1 MYSRQASPSREIR
14 EFLSIWFIGSVAHG
28 QMNCPPQP
36 WHRIPLRGT
45 GDLAAEGWLDC
56 RIIPPHPPILSV
68 KGGGNVFDFR
78 NSKSFKGL
86 DPMVQESIL
95 HCGLEFRDEEEL
107 IQYARQQKQ

>member
-1 MYSRQASPSREIR
+1 
-14 EFLSIWFIGSVAHG
+14 
-28 QMNCPPQP
+28 
-36 WHRIPLRGT
+36 
-45 GDLAAEGWLDC
+45 
-56 RIIPPHPPILSV
+56 
-68 KGGGNVFDFR
+68 VFDFR